1 MAHACRDFCRC
12 HFGLC
17 VIAKDVIGLH
27 VADLN
32 LRKLFLN
39 FVIVMKFFFDR
50 KTTKFY
56 RIINQRRYN
65 YVTAENMCIESKEDS
80 EIIFLIK
87 FKCSKALNLL
97 PFKINFK
104 RGK

>member
-39 FVIVMKFFFDR
+39 FVIVMKFFFL
-50 KTTKFY
+50 
-56 RIINQRRYN
+56 
-65 YVTAENMCIESKEDS
+65 TAKQLSSIV
-80 EIIFLIK
+80 
-87 FKCSKALNLL
+87 
-97 PFKINFK
+97 
-104 RGK
+104 

>member
-1 MAHACRDFCRC
+1 MVHACRDFCRC

-50 KTTKFY
+50 KATKFY

-65 YVTAENMCIESKEDS
+65 YVTVENMCIESKEDS
-80 EIIFLIK
+80 EIIFL
-87 FKCSKALNLL
+87 SNLNVAK
-97 PFKINFK
+97 P
-104 RGK
+104 